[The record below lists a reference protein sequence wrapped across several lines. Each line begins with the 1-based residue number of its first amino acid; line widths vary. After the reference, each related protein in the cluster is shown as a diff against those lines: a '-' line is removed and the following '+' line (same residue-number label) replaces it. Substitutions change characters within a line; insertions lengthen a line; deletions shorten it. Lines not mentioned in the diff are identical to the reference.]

1 VRIGIDASAT
11 FGWRGPSR
19 NVKNLIRS
27 LFTVDTENE
36 YFLFVPGEPTL
47 DLGPLGNYTWVV
59 VKKRRFVPWL
69 SFSLPLSAR
78 RHRLDVFLF
87 PHMDFWLWKPLPT
100 VVMTR
105 AATIA
110 PFLKGKKE
118 KLNAAIKKFR
128 LDHIADR
135 IVCVSHSNASFIRFS
150 CGIAEAKM
158 AVLYNAVDPFF
169 LSATV
174 PPVTDPKKYILYV
187 GGTEKD
193 KNILRLLEAYRMLVS
208 RGSDTGNVLVI
219 VGDVYMGFGETKD
232 MLMQAVER
240 LGLKDKVIFRGA
252 IKDTAELAGIYR
264 GATLFVFPS
273 VLESFGLVPLEA
285 MACGCPVVASNATAI
300 PEILGDAA
308 LYFDP
313 YDVEEMTE
321 KIEKVLKDDQLR
333 TSLVLR
339 GKERVKRFSWENSA
353 RKLLDILEDVGKKR

>member
-19 NVKNLIRS
+19 NVKNLIQS
-27 LFTVDTENE
+27 LLTVDTQNE
-36 YFLFVPGEPTL
+36 YFLFVPGEPAL
-47 DLGPLGNYTWVV
+47 DLGSLGNYRWVV

-78 RHRLDVFLF
+78 RHQLDVFLF
-87 PHMDFWLWKPLPT
+87 PHMDFWLWKPLRT

-118 KLNAAIKKFR
+118 RINAAVKKFR
-128 LDHIADR
+128 LGQIADR
-135 IVCVSHSNASFIRFS
+135 IVCVSHSNATFIRFS
-150 CGIAEAKM
+150 CGIDEAKM
-158 AVLYNAVDPFF
+158 AVIYNGVDPLF
-169 LSATV
+169 LSATL
-174 PPVTDPKKYILYV
+174 PAVTDRKKYILYV

-208 RGSDTGNVLVI
+208 RERNAGHVLVI

-232 MLMQAVER
+232 ILTQTVER
-240 LGLKDKVIFRGA
+240 LGLKDKVIFKGA

-285 MACGCPVVASNATAI
+285 MACGCPVVASNAPAI

-313 YDVEEMTE
+313 YDVEEMAE
-321 KIEKVLKDDQLR
+321 KIEKVLKDNQLR
-333 TSLVLR
+333 TSLISS
-339 GKERVKRFSWENSA
+339 GKERVKRFSWETSA
-353 RKLLDILEDVGKKR
+353 RKLLNLLEYVGQKK